1 MSDFIADLSSVYGTQ
16 APTVASNS
24 TNKKAGSDM
33 VMDDFLKLMVAQF
46 QNQSIDDTADTTEM
60 MNQMV
65 QMSVIQAL
73 TSLTTLISDST
84 NLSYAAS
91 LVGKEVTIGE
101 RYGSQ
106 GEEIKEILGTVT
118 GTGTLDGKQ
127 VIFLNNEETPYY
139 LTDIMAV
146 GRLPGGEN
154 AAVNNSDATKTNA
167 VEDVAERIYQE
178 TMRKIAESTQT
189 AAEQAVRDAQA
200 AAAPQSVTPAATET
214 AEDEADAEEAA
225 GAVTTPEAAGTAE
238 ESVREEAVAAITEP
252 EAADGVAEVTDEAYQ
267 QAAEEVYENS

>member
-1 MSDFIADLSSVYGTQ
+1 MSDYSFDLTGVLGTQ
-16 APTVASNS
+16 NTTVTATNS

-65 QMSVIQAL
+65 QMSVIQAI

-101 RYGSQ
+101 RAGSDPSD
-106 GEEIKEILGTVT
+106 IKEILGTVT
-118 GTGTLDGKQ
+118 GTGTLDGRQ
-127 VIFLNNEETPYY
+127 VIFLNDEETPYY

-146 GRLPGGEN
+146 GRLPDIKSAGG
-154 AAVNNSDATKTNA
+154 AGA
-167 VEDVAERIYQE
+167 
-178 TMRKIAESTQT
+178 
-189 AAEQAVRDAQA
+189 DAQEKQA
-200 AAAPQSVTPAATET
+200 EPIVNTGVGTGPET
-214 AEDEADAEEAA
+214 AEQDQQTVLEA
-225 GAVTTPEAAGTAE
+225 
-238 ESVREEAVAAITEP
+238 
-252 EAADGVAEVTDEAYQ
+252 
-267 QAAEEVYENS
+267 QAAEE